1 MGAGRKTETFYAAT
15 PSAQTQNRSNEW
27 YGAFSVAARNLR
39 EDELGGVI
47 FGCKHNTMNE
57 CLSKQLFGL
66 PSSHFSYVKN
76 VKPGMPLFL
85 FNYSD
90 RKMHGI
96 YEAACAGKL
105 NIDQFAWSDGGRIMT
120 QFPAQ
125 VLISMKTHCF
135 PVPESQFQSV
145 IRGNYYRPRH
155 FFFELDHE
163 QTRALISLFK
173 PAPVHD
179 VPNKWDPSRSMQSPT
194 VEAYVNPGHVKPESY
209 IKDLNPFDVSS
220 ESHCIDPY
228 KLVDP
233 DGEYA
238 SASRTST
245 SHLDDESSN
254 WDDLDDVATKE
265 GTEFVNDDHPHIN
278 PQHNEQ
284 YVTVAVRQKLQE
296 MSVLRQQEAQSSKD
310 TVDSASNKPMPQE
323 PQFDATLPTDP
334 SDSTS
339 KGDVRIEDLKSLGQ
353 SRGNAELL
361 HIVKELSKRN
371 QAMEKKLFESDKEIL
386 FLRESMKDTG
396 RRIQELEYQ
405 YEKLQSNYNSLVPLL
420 GSPHDNMEGP
430 SIFLIGGYRGSTCLS
445 SLDSF
450 CPKTDRVVPLC
461 SMRSARAYAAV
472 AALKDHLYIFGG
484 GDGSSWY
491 HTVECYSMG
500 SNKWITCPRLK
511 HAKGSLA
518 GTTLND
524 KIFAIGG
531 GDGSAVFSE
540 VEMFDPALGRWIDS
554 VSMRQKRFAPAA
566 AVLSG
571 TLYVT
576 GGYDGNTY
584 LQSAER
590 YDPREG
596 FWALLP
602 SMSARRGSH
611 SVAVMR
617 ESLFAVGGYD
627 GNSKIST
634 VEIFDPRANSW
645 RIDSSS
651 SIARG
656 YGCAVTKDD
665 NLYLIGGVNDAGE
678 TIETVEVYNERQG
691 WSISGCRS
699 IGRRAFACA
708 ITV

>member
-1 MGAGRKTETFYAAT
+1 MNPAPRH
-15 PSAQTQNRSNEW
+15 PSTAQTQNQTNER
-27 YGAFSVAARNLR
+27 YGAYPVAARNLR

-47 FGCKHNTMNE
+47 FGCKHNTIGE

-96 YEAACAGKL
+96 YEAASAGKL
-105 NIDQFAWSDGGRIMT
+105 NIDQFAWSDGGRIKT

-125 VLISMKTHCF
+125 VLISMKTACL

-145 IRGNYYRPRH
+145 ISGNYYKPRH

-163 QTRALISLFK
+163 QTRALIFLFK

-179 VPNKWDPSRSMQSPT
+179 VSNKCHPSKSIQSPI
-194 VEAYVNPGHVKPESY
+194 VEAYVNP
-209 IKDLNPFDVSS
+209 
-220 ESHCIDPY
+220 
-228 KLVDP
+228 

-238 SASRTST
+238 SESRTST
-245 SHLDDESSN
+245 SHLDKEASN
-254 WDDLDDVATKE
+254 WDDVTTKE

-278 PQHNEQ
+278 PPHDEQ
-284 YVTVAVRQKLQE
+284 YGEVAVTQKQQD
-296 MSVLRQQEAQSSKD
+296 MFVLRQHEAESSKD
-310 TVDSASNKPMPQE
+310 TVDSASNKSMPQE
-323 PQFDATLPTDP
+323 AQFDATLPTDP
-334 SDSTS
+334 SNSTS
-339 KGDVRIEDLKSLGQ
+339 MGDVCIKDLTSLGQ

-371 QAMEKKLFESDKEIL
+371 QAMEKKLSESDKEIL

-420 GSPHDNMEGP
+420 GSRHDNMEGP
-430 SIFLIGGYRGSTCLS
+430 SIILMGGYRGSTCLS

-450 CPKTDRVVPLC
+450 CPTTDRVVPLC
-461 SMRSARAYAAV
+461 SMSSARAYAAAV
-472 AALKDHLYIFGG
+472 ALKDHLYIFGG
-484 GDGSSWY
+484 GNGSSWY
-491 HTVECYSMG
+491 HTVECYRMG
-500 SNKWITCPRLK
+500 SNKWIACPRLK

-540 VEMFDPALGRWIDS
+540 VEMFDPALGRWIDN
-554 VSMRQKRFAPAA
+554 VSMRQKRFAAAA

-596 FWALLP
+596 FWTLLP

-611 SVAVMR
+611 SVAVMG

-627 GNSKIST
+627 GNSNIST

-645 RIDSSS
+645 RIGRSC

-656 YGCAVTKDD
+656 YGCAVTMDA
-665 NLYLIGGVNDAGE
+665 NLYFIGGVNDAGE
-678 TIETVEVYNERQG
+678 TLGTVEVYNERQG
-691 WSISGCRS
+691 WSISGCKS
-699 IGRRAFACA
+699 VGKRAFACA